1 MGTNDQKPPL
11 VVCDAA
17 PLIHLDEVGCLDLL
31 ADFSEVLVPDAVW
44 QEVQRHRPSARA
56 QAAVTLWRV
65 SPLAPEPPALEALA
79 QMLSL
84 HTREWQ
90 ALPVAQEHPQAATD
104 EAGDSRRAAD
114 TACSVHPTFEAQP
127 AGCSDAASRERS
139 LSCFY
144 AAMTCSFSSVTEG
157 ESSSGTGSSS
167 TLLLEIQD
175 AIGGASPRVA
185 SRRLI
190 SASLSSARKVSKSVA
205 SSRTSLISLCSCFS
219 VYSSILRHAEA

>member
-1 MGTNDQKPPL
+1 MRW
-11 VVCDAA
+11 VVWTCWR
-17 PLIHLDEVGCLDLL
+17 I
-31 ADFSEVLVPDAVW
+31 FSEVLVPDAVW

-79 QMLSL
+79 QVLSL

-90 ALPVAQEHPQAATD
+90 ALRVAWNI
-104 EAGDSRRAAD
+104 RRQQR
-114 TACSVHPTFEAQP
+114 TK
-127 AGCSDAASRERS
+127 
-139 LSCFY
+139 
-144 AAMTCSFSSVTEG
+144 
-157 ESSSGTGSSS
+157 
-167 TLLLEIQD
+167 LEIQD